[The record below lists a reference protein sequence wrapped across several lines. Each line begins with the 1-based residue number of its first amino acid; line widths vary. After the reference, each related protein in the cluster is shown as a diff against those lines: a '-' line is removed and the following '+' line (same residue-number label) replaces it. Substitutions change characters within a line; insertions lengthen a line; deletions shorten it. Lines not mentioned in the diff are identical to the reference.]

1 MTIVAENN
9 LPLIIVALL
18 IGLAIAFWLF
28 RGSRRTRG
36 ADLTGSDVAPAAPS
50 EQGRG
55 VPGEIAAAT
64 GDVAGEILGVDR
76 HLNVPPASGP
86 ADDLRLMKGVGPKL
100 AAQLNENGI
109 TRFDQLA
116 GLSPTEIDLLDAR
129 MGAFSGR
136 LAKDRVREQACF
148 LARDDRDGFEAQ
160 FGKLGGGA

>member
-28 RGSRRTRG
+28 RGSRPSRG
-36 ADLTGSDVAPAAPS
+36 ADLTGSDAASMAPS

-116 GLSPTEIDLLDAR
+116 GLSPTEIELLDAR

-136 LAKDRVREQACF
+136 LVKDRVREQACF

-160 FGKLGGGA
+160 FGKLGGAA